1 MHQAISGSPRARL
14 NTPASN
20 HVKDEYHQSDDQDNV
35 DQTASDVHEKSEP
48 PQDDKNERDN
58 K

>member
-1 MHQAISGSPRARL
+1 MSGSSRAGL